1 MKNHNEFMAKVY
13 DRYEHKKRNRRKR
26 LKITASVCMMFMINA
41 GIFIHMVLTG
51 AFSTTN
57 ESAPNKPE
65 GTDGI
70 VINGE
75 VTTSGSAFENITF
88 GGDEKTE
95 DEKIS
100 GNDISEATTTETTAE
115 FAVLIS
121 VISKEKSWTVSSAE
135 EVAYLCEYFDRNY
148 DFLKYDEEMTES
160 IMNTAGYVYRIEIT
174 LNSGVMIRYFSVE
187 TLPELEQ
194 MLDFYT
200 EN

>member
-1 MKNHNEFMAKVY
+1 MKNHNEFMVQVY

-41 GIFIHMVLTG
+41 GIFIHMVLAG

-135 EVAYLCEYFDRNY
+135 EIAYLCSYFDRSDNE
-148 DFLKYDEEMTES
+148 LIHEEQLQEGTLC
-160 IMNTAGYVYRIEIT
+160 AADYAYRIEIM
-174 LNSGVMIRYFSVE
+174 LNSGEVIRCFSAE
-187 TLPELEQ
+187 ALPELEQ
-194 MLDFYT
+194 LLDFYT